1 MSSTPT
7 QYLLFYFIMFCL
19 GRKIDLAVAF
29 QGLSTENF
37 IKKVLKGT
45 SRQIHFLFT
54 RRRQLF
60 ETMTKAVK
68 SQKMSISST
77 TVTATSHGFVTS
89 AES

>member
-37 IKKVLKGT
+37 MKKKSLEG
-45 SRQIHFLFT
+45 QIHFLFT
-54 RRRQLF
+54 REGGSF
-60 ETMTKAVK
+60 SK
-68 SQKMSISST
+68 
-77 TVTATSHGFVTS
+77 G
-89 AES
+89 